1 VLAPT
6 LFFCLN
12 DDMSE
17 TAITKEKL
25 VCDVKEVITDAEA
38 LLRATADDLSGKA
51 KEARAKL
58 TEKVGVAKERLTQL
72 EGVVREKAVEGAKE
86 TDRMIREHP
95 YESLGVAFGLG
106 LLIGILVNR
115 K

>member
-1 VLAPT
+1 
-6 LFFCLN
+6 
-12 DDMSE
+12 MSE
-17 TAITKEKL
+17 TVITKEKL
-25 VCDVKEVITDAEA
+25 VDDVREVISDAEA
-38 LLRATADDLSGKA
+38 LMRATADDLSGKA

-58 TEKVGVAKERLTQL
+58 TEKVAVAKERLKQI
-72 EGVVREKAVEGAKE
+72 EGVVKEKAMEGAKE